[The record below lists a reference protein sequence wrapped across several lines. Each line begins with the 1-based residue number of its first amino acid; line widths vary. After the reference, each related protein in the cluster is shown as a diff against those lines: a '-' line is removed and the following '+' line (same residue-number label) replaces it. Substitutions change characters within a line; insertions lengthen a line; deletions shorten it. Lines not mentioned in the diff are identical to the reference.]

1 VTRII
6 GGAARGRRLRT
17 PPGNATRPTAD
28 RVREALF
35 SALESELGTLS
46 GLHVLDLFAGS
57 GAVGLEARSRGAAS
71 VVLVESDRATAGVI
85 RQNAKE
91 LGFDQVRVDV
101 ARAER
106 WVDHAD
112 QADQA
117 DQADPSARFDV
128 VYADPPYPMS
138 TADVSALLGRL
149 AASGRLADDAVVVV
163 ERSRRGEG
171 WVWPIGLEGVREK
184 RYGETML
191 LYGRVGTSDATPT
204 SPGSS

>member
-1 VTRII
+1 MTRII
-6 GGAARGRRLRT
+6 GGSARGRRLRT
-17 PPGNATRPTAD
+17 PPGSATRPTAD

-112 QADQA
+112 QTVRG
-117 DQADPSARFDV
+117 ARFDV

-163 ERSRRGEG
+163 ERSRRGES
-171 WVWPIGLEGVREK
+171 WTWPIGLEGVREK

>member
-1 VTRII
+1 MTRII

-57 GAVGLEARSRGAAS
+57 GAVGLEARSGGAAS

-112 QADQA
+112 QADRA
-117 DQADPSARFDV
+117 DGAARFDV

-149 AASGRLADDAVVVV
+149 AVSGRLADDAVVVV

-171 WVWPIGLEGVREK
+171 WTWPIGLEGVREK